1 MYRARLA
8 SLENVL
14 APAPPRIRAALAWQ
28 GEVRELLI
36 GAVNRCAPEGM
47 RVADLPPGCVVFE
60 SNPREEAAAIFL
72 AVNGEPYCQRILGVD
87 EDILLGRDLLPKRSE
102 GGCR

>member
-1 MYRARLA
+1 
-8 SLENVL
+8 
-14 APAPPRIRAALAWQ
+14 
-28 GEVRELLI
+28 
-36 GAVNRCAPEGM
+36 M

-72 AVNGEPYCQRILGVD
+72 YADGDPYCHRILGVD
-87 EDILLGRDLLPKRSE
+87 EDILLGRDLLPKRPE